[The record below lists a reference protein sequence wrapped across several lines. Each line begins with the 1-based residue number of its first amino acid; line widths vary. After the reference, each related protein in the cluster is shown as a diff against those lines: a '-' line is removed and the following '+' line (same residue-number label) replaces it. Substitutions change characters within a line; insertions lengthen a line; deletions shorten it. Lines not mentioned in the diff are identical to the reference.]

1 MIPERAGCGR
11 AARPVRRAATGNGAM
26 AWTEAPAYG
35 RKPPATA
42 TLHRPTATAPVVDS
56 TPLEH
61 LWAFGPLRAGRP
73 RSQERRARSWGP
85 SGAGVGRAGRVAS
98 GETMR
103 QAVPF
108 LGSRASCPLEH
119 RWAFGP
125 LRAGRPRSQ
134 ERRPR
139 SRGPSGAGVGRA
151 GRVASGDSMRQAVL
165 FLGAR
170 ASWCAVQRHT
180 LSAGVIPARQVS
192 FQPVALGTVVEA
204 TKQLKHSE
212 KRVRRDSASMQAVTR
227 SERRAGPENSE
238 CGSRF
243 RQDREKAAATRGSE
257 RHEHPRGS
265 AGVVATACMYKG
277 GCATREAPVGGRKR
291 YGPTAAS

>member
-1 MIPERAGCGR
+1 MRVDTSLADHRGRDRPCAWLPCAARALVARDRDWDSRCACSASPRSSRSAATRSRAERPSRCGGCGR
-11 AARPVRRAATGNGAM
+11 CDGGRIQGRRTTPSHCPPERPARRSDVARRSTSS
-26 AWTEAPAYG
+26 E
-35 RKPPATA
+35 
-42 TLHRPTATAPVVDS
+42 VSDS
-56 TPLEH
+56 NWE
-61 LWAFGPLRAGRP
+61 
-73 RSQERRARSWGP
+73 
-85 SGAGVGRAGRVAS
+85 
-98 GETMR
+98 
-103 QAVPF
+103 
-108 LGSRASCPLEH
+108 
-119 RWAFGP
+119 
-125 LRAGRPRSQ
+125 
-134 ERRPR
+134 
-139 SRGPSGAGVGRA
+139 RGP
-151 GRVASGDSMRQAVL
+151 
-165 FLGAR
+165 LGAR

-204 TKQLKHSE
+204 TKRLKHSE

-238 CGSRF
+238 CGSRS

-291 YGPTAAS
+291 CGPTAAS

>member
-1 MIPERAGCGR
+1 MGKPPESPGGRTSRAGTVGDAPMQSRRCRPLGSMVSR
-11 AARPVRRAATGNGAM
+11 APPAARRTRNLHDPIPGPQLGMAAGG
-26 AWTEAPAYG
+26 
-35 RKPPATA
+35 KP
-42 TLHRPTATAPVVDS
+42 HF
-56 TPLEH
+56 
-61 LWAFGPLRAGRP
+61 AFP
-73 RSQERRARSWGP
+73 Q
-85 SGAGVGRAGRVAS
+85 AS
-98 GETMR
+98 
-103 QAVPF
+103 
-108 LGSRASCPLEH
+108 
-119 RWAFGP
+119 
-125 LRAGRPRSQ
+125 
-134 ERRPR
+134 RRP
-139 SRGPSGAGVGRA
+139 
-151 GRVASGDSMRQAVL
+151 
-165 FLGAR
+165 LGAR

-204 TKQLKHSE
+204 TKRLKHSE